1 MNTLAVSLVKGDLP
15 WFGLVRDVEDFES
28 GLGFLFRFVA
38 LVVDQHLIAAHA
50 NFVGVNPFRHFEL
63 SDCFTQ
69 LIAFFAFDD
78 GCAVR
83 WVYVADVGIA
93 VFDDYGASARKVR
106 PADLFNVLTYANRRF
121 AVRSHGSPPLRLSS
135 LLSLRPFESSLKLAL
150 WF

>member
-1 MNTLAVSLVKGDLP
+1 MNTLAVSFVKGDLL

-38 LVVDQHLIAAHA
+38 LVVDQHHIAAHA

-63 SDCFTQ
+63 SDD
-69 LIAFFAFDD
+69 LRVLRIPDVDD

-83 WVYVADVGIA
+83 WIYVADVGIA